1 MTRKPFRIAILVDF
15 LVLFCLVLSFSL
27 YSLFKNMVFL
37 QVVAL
42 FKLHDVL
49 YFNVMVY
56 NLVRKHT
63 TLLKIYV
70 LAKISYLIILVGH
83 VLGCIFYAI
92 DNYLIKIQYFGSL
105 AENPNLYYQ
114 GSLHVFTSIY
124 SLSEIERY
132 VYAIY
137 YSFAL
142 LSTVAFGDIIGH
154 NYF

>member
-1 MTRKPFRIAILVDF
+1 MNVCFENLATNQSVGLLTTVFVLIGIDVIINIFMTRKPFRIAILVDF

-92 DNYLIKIQYFGSL
+92 DNYLIKI
-105 AENPNLYYQ
+105 
-114 GSLHVFTSIY
+114 
-124 SLSEIERY
+124 
-132 VYAIY
+132 
-137 YSFAL
+137 
-142 LSTVAFGDIIGH
+142 
-154 NYF
+154 

>member
-1 MTRKPFRIAILVDF
+1 MNVCFENLATNQSVGLLTTVFVLIGIDVIINIFMTRKPFRIAILVDF

-70 LAKISYLIILVGH
+70 LVKISYLIILVGH

-92 DNYLIKIQYFGSL
+92 DNYLIKI
-105 AENPNLYYQ
+105 
-114 GSLHVFTSIY
+114 
-124 SLSEIERY
+124 
-132 VYAIY
+132 
-137 YSFAL
+137 
-142 LSTVAFGDIIGH
+142 
-154 NYF
+154 